1 MRDDT
6 IGRVTA
12 LMGLDARLRLAK
24 LYLITD
30 ARTRQGDL
38 LDFLTAAFAG
48 GVDIVQIREK
58 GLPRAAELE
67 VLELARNAAML
78 HQNIVCVNDSA
89 ALAGE
94 FHADMLHLGQ
104 ADGPSAPARARLHR
118 WALLGRSTHSNADVD
133 AALAD
138 EHVDYLTVGPVYATS
153 LDPAY
158 PPVGLDPVRHA
169 ARVAPVAQI
178 TSKPFFAVGGI
189 GPDNLDAVIEA
200 GARRVAVVSAITK
213 APDPQHAAARLR
225 RRLQEAWDAEPG
237 MERYVMQALAGA
249 GFTR

>member
-1 MRDDT
+1 M
-6 IGRVTA
+6 TA

-30 ARTRQGDL
+30 ARTKQGDL
-38 LDFLTAAFAG
+38 TDFLQAAFAG

-58 GLPRAAELE
+58 AMSREAELE
-67 VLELARNAAML
+67 VLELARTTAVL
-78 HQNIVCVNDSA
+78 RQKIVCVNDSA

-104 ADGPSAPARARLHR
+104 ADGPSAPARKQLHR
-118 WALLGRSTHSNADVD
+118 WALLGRSTHSSAEVD

-138 EHVDYLTVGPVYATS
+138 QDVDYLTVGPVYATS
-153 LDPAY
+153 LNPAY

-169 ARVAPVAQI
+169 ARAAPASVI

-189 GPDNLDAVIEA
+189 GLDTIDAVIEA
-200 GARRVAVVSAITK
+200 GARRVAVVSAITM
-213 APDPQHAAARLR
+213 ASDPQEVAQQLR
-225 RRLQEAWDAEPG
+225 RRLQDAWDADPAT
-237 MERYVMQALAGA
+237 ERYIMQALAGA
-249 GFTR
+249 GSTR

>member
-1 MRDDT
+1 MEV
-6 IGRVTA
+6 VTA

-38 LDFLTAAFAG
+38 ADFLQAAFAG
-48 GVDIVQIREK
+48 GVDIVQIRDQD
-58 GLPRAAELE
+58 LPREAELE
-67 VLELARNAAML
+67 VLELARTTALL
-78 HQNIVCVNDSA
+78 HQNIVCVSDSA

-104 ADGPSAPARARLHR
+104 AEGSSAPARARLHR
-118 WALLGRSTHSNADVD
+118 WALLGRSTHSSAEVD

-138 EHVDYLTVGPVYATS
+138 KDVDYLTVGPVHATS

-158 PPVGLDPVRHA
+158 PPAGLAPVRHA
-169 ARVAPVAQI
+169 ARVAPVSTI

-189 GPDNLDAVIEA
+189 GLDTIDAVIEA
-200 GARRVAVVSAITK
+200 GARRVAVGRAITQ
-213 APDPQHAAARLR
+213 ASDPQDAAYQLR
-225 RRLQEAWDAEPG
+225 RRLQAAWDADPA
-237 MERYVMQALAGA
+237 MERYVLQALAGA
-249 GFTR
+249 GSTR

>member
-1 MRDDT
+1 MES
-6 IGRVTA
+6 VTA

-30 ARTRQGDL
+30 ARTKQGDL
-38 LDFLTAAFAG
+38 ADFLRAAFAG

-58 GLPRAAELE
+58 GMPREAALE
-67 VLELARNAAML
+67 VLELARTTAML

-104 ADGPSAPARARLHR
+104 ADGPSAPARAQLHR
-118 WALLGRSTHSNADVD
+118 WALLGRSTHSSAEVD

-138 EHVDYLTVGPVYATS
+138 KDVDYLTVGPVYATS
-153 LDPAY
+153 VNPEY
-158 PPVGLDPVRHA
+158 PPVGLEPVRHA
-169 ARVAPVAQI
+169 ARVAPVATI
-178 TSKPFFAVGGI
+178 TSKPFFAIGGI
-189 GPDNLDAVIEA
+189 GRDNLDAVIAA
-200 GARRVAVVSAITK
+200 GARRVAVAGAITK
-213 APDPQHAAARLR
+213 ASDPQHAAAQLR

-237 MERYVMQALAGA
+237 MERYVMEALAG
-249 GFTR
+249 GGSTR

>member
-1 MRDDT
+1 MT
-6 IGRVTA
+6 V

-30 ARTRQGDL
+30 ARTEQGDL
-38 LDFLTAAFAG
+38 GDFLQAAFAG

-58 GLPRAAELE
+58 DMPRAAELE
-67 VLELARNAAML
+67 VLELARTTAML
-78 HQNIVCVNDSA
+78 HQSIVCVNDSA
-89 ALAGE
+89 ELAGE

-118 WALLGRSTHSNADVD
+118 WALLGRSTHSSDEVD

-138 EHVDYLTVGPVYATS
+138 PDVDYLTVGPVNATS
-153 LDPAY
+153 LNPAY

-169 ARVAPVAQI
+169 ARVAPVSRI

-189 GPDNLDAVIEA
+189 GLDTIDAVIAA
-200 GARRVAVVSAITK
+200 GGRRVAVVSAITK
-213 APDPQHAAARLR
+213 ASDPQHAAQQLR
-225 RRLQEAWDAEPG
+225 SKLQDAWDADPA
-237 MERYVMQALAGA
+237 MERYIMQALAGA
-249 GFTR
+249 GSTR